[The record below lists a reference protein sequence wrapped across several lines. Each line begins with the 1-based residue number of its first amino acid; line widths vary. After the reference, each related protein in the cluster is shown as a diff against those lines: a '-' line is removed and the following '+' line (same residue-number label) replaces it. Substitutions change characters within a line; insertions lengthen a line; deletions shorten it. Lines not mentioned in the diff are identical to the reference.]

1 MPRVPRRLSRRLVP
15 VAALLCLV
23 SLVAACTTG
32 GTAVQT
38 VVVTSTSVN
47 GTVTQTAAS
56 ADTGAASSGASNG
69 STDGTSSVVPTTP
82 TTTVEPA
89 PVASVASN
97 PKFGAKG
104 LSPSA
109 PIAITVQKGTIDELT
124 M

>member
-32 GTAVQT
+32 GTAVET

-47 GTVTQTAAS
+47 GTAVTQTAAS
-56 ADTGAASSGASNG
+56 ADTGASSSGASNG
-69 STDGTSSVVPTTP
+69 STDGSSSVVPTTP

-97 PKFGAKG
+97 PKFGTKG
-104 LSPSA
+104 
-109 PIAITVQKGTIDELT
+109 
-124 M
+124 